1 MTWWPLLFCAML
13 WFSAGDGEENE
24 RVMRIA
30 DVRKAAQGNA
40 TPSRLGERVT
50 TAGRASV
57 GAGVL
62 HKGRKDFFL
71 QDGTGGLYV
80 VALQGPALAVGD
92 SVVVTGMLA
101 QQNGLTQLAGAT
113 YRVVPGTANAPE
125 AYSLEAPTPE
135 KLEMREGQLVQAEGT
150 LFGASDTPAGT
161 SAIIRFDN
169 GTLLT
174 AFVFEDHQGRV
185 DLRRF
190 SAGDRV
196 RITGILGQY
205 DRVPPFTESYQIY
218 PRAARDVA
226 TVGFS
231 SAFYRRVFLIS
242 AVLLLL
248 AGTWGIVLQRQVR
261 RRTRQLSQSEARFR
275 SVFEGATEAIF
286 VVDEDVCIVEAN
298 PEAKALLGP
307 QRQTQQRYCLT
318 EAVDAS
324 ERERLVEDVRS
335 AFGGHREKVEVV
347 LQTEN
352 GPIPVS
358 ASLSVIKIA
367 EEPRVLVSCRDIS
380 VQKEA
385 EAVLVAAKDE
395 AESIARQ
402 KTRFLT
408 SIGHEIRTPLTGI
421 LGFGSVLAEETEG
434 ELREM
439 AGLIERSG
447 YRLLETINGML
458 DLARLEADAVVI
470 KPEPV
475 DVVHEVKE
483 AVALLR
489 PIAEAKNLALEA
501 EYDQPTIAAHLDV
514 SVLHRILNNIVG
526 NAIKFTEKGGV
537 TVNVYSQHDRVRL
550 DVRDT
555 GVGIEP
561 SFLPHVFDEF
571 KREASGVA
579 RNQDST
585 GLGLA
590 ITKSLV
596 EKMQGEISLQSE
608 KGKGTTFTVVLPRD
622 LSTLGNCSSSDTPR
636 DEANAG

>member
-1 MTWWPLLFCAML
+1 MMGWPLLFCAML
-13 WFSAGDGEENE
+13 WLSAGGGASE
-24 RVMRIA
+24 RVMSIA
-30 DVRKAAQGNA
+30 DVRRAAQGDA
-40 TPSRLGERVT
+40 QPSSLGERVT

-62 HKGRKDFFL
+62 HKDRRDFFL

-80 VALQGPALAVGD
+80 IARRGPALAAGD
-92 SVVVTGMLA
+92 SVVVTGILS
-101 QQNGLTQLAGAT
+101 QQDGLTQLAGAT
-113 YRVVPGTANAPE
+113 YRVVPGKASAPE
-125 AYSLEAPTPE
+125 AYPLDAPTPE
-135 KLEMREGQLVQAEGT
+135 ELEAREGQLVQAEGA

-161 SAIIRFDN
+161 SAIIRLDN

-174 AFVFEDHQGRV
+174 AFVFEDHRSGA

-196 RITGILGQY
+196 RVTGVLGQY
-205 DRVPPFTESYQIY
+205 DQVPPFTEGYQIY

-231 SAFYRRVFLIS
+231 SAFYRRVLLIS

-248 AGTWGIVLQRQVR
+248 ASTWGIALQRQVR

-286 VVDEDVCIVEAN
+286 VVNKDLCVVEAN
-298 PEAKALLGP
+298 PEASALLGSEL
-307 QRQTQQRYCLT
+307 RAQQRYCLT
-318 EAVDAS
+318 KAVDAPAQG
-324 ERERLVEDVRS
+324 RLEESVRS
-335 AFGGHREKVEVV
+335 AFKGHREKVEVV

-352 GPIPVS
+352 GPVPVS
-358 ASLSVIKIA
+358 ASLSAIKID

-385 EAVLVAAKDE
+385 EAVLVAARDE
-395 AESIARQ
+395 AESVARQ

-434 ELREM
+434 ELKEM

-470 KPEPV
+470 EPESI
-475 DVVHEVKE
+475 DVLHEVKE
-483 AVALLR
+483 ALALLR
-489 PIAEAKNLALEA
+489 PIAEAKNISLEI
-501 EYDQPTIAAHLDV
+501 EHDQPTVAAHLDV
-514 SVLHRILNNIVG
+514 SVLHRILNNMVG
-526 NAIKFTEKGGV
+526 NAIKFTEEGGV
-537 TVNVYSQHDRVRL
+537 TVRVYSENDRVRL

-555 GVGIEP
+555 GIGIEP
-561 SFLPHVFDEF
+561 SFLPYVFDEF
-571 KREASGVA
+571 KREASGMA
-579 RNQDST
+579 KNQDST

-596 EKMQGEISLQSE
+596 EKMQGAISLQSE
-608 KGKGTTFTVVLPRD
+608 KGRGTTFTVILPRELSGPSDVLPR
-622 LSTLGNCSSSDTPR
+622 
-636 DEANAG
+636 NAAG